1 MKIILSY
8 LTLFLLFT
16 NSHLYAQVDPKVYVK
31 GTECSTQY
39 DGGCFYN
46 LEPTA
51 GSYSRYYYY
60 VPVVDFDQTSST
72 VPYNATQTYAWTV
85 RSVRATN
92 ILSFFIQKQLINPQ
106 IPIFHNLLRIIF

>member
-16 NSHLYAQVDPKVYVK
+16 NSHLYAATDPKVYVK

-51 GSYSRYYYY
+51 GSYSRVYYY
-60 VPVVDFDQTSST
+60 VPVVVFDPSTT
-72 VPYNATQTYAWTV
+72 VPTYATQTYVWTV

-106 IPIFHNLLRIIF
+106 IPIFHNLLRVIF